1 MGGPRM
7 RARRN
12 LAIFWLVV
20 VGAPL
25 LVVAGCLALE
35 AATWPSP

>member
-1 MGGPRM
+1 MASPRS

-20 VGAPL
+20 IGAPI
-25 LVVAGCLALE
+25 LVVAGCVALI
-35 AATWPSP
+35 AAFPSY